1 MTIHRQQTFLAKN
14 NKNEAEKAFFYNV
27 IIPDAT
33 ILIIGIV
40 TSFGTLVTLFS

>member
-1 MTIHRQQTFLAKN
+1 MTIHTQIRQTKTN
-14 NKNEAEKAFFYNV
+14 NNETEKAFFYNV